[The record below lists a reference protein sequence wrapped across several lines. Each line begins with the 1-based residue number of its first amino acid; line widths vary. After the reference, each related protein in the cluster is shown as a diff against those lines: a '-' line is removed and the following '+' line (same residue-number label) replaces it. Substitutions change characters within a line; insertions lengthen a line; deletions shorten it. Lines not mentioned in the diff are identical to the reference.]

1 MLRITHRTPQPNTQQ
16 RCSYTGFG
24 YVLVGGR
31 GVDEAEG
38 IIKRE
43 VKRGGRVLASPK
55 SITRDCGA
63 EKVPCPISC
72 FISKWKCDY
81 RETLP
86 GNITS
91 SPITYSY
98 QEWACVCV
106 CVCVC
111 LNPRHSTAGCQIVPL
126 ISPGLY
132 YHLASSMCVS
142 FCQTC
147 FLRRL
152 PKSEIKTVNV
162 CVCVCVC
169 LPSVCQI
176 TF

>member
-1 MLRITHRTPQPNTQQ
+1 MTHRRDYVLQFFSLTLPAIAAPGEHRTWLEVLRITHHTPRPKTQQ
-16 RCSYTGFG
+16 RCSYAGSG

-98 QEWACVCV
+98 QE
-106 CVCVC
+106 
-111 LNPRHSTAGCQIVPL
+111 
-126 ISPGLY
+126 
-132 YHLASSMCVS
+132 
-142 FCQTC
+142 
-147 FLRRL
+147 
-152 PKSEIKTVNV
+152 
-162 CVCVCVC
+162 
-169 LPSVCQI
+169 
-176 TF
+176 

>member
-1 MLRITHRTPQPNTQQ
+1 MFVFLQRKYIVYFMKLTLTQLFIMLSNQWRSIWCDSWTRVRITVFLPHSSCNRSARRASMLRITHHTPQPKTQQ
-16 RCSYTGFG
+16 RCSYAGSG

-98 QEWACVCV
+98 QE
-106 CVCVC
+106 
-111 LNPRHSTAGCQIVPL
+111 
-126 ISPGLY
+126 
-132 YHLASSMCVS
+132 
-142 FCQTC
+142 
-147 FLRRL
+147 
-152 PKSEIKTVNV
+152 
-162 CVCVCVC
+162 
-169 LPSVCQI
+169 
-176 TF
+176 